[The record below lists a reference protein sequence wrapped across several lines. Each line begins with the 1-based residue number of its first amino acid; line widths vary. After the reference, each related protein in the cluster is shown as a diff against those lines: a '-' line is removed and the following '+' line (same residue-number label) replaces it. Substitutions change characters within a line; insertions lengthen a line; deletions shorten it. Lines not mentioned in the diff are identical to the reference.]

1 MLVSK
6 WRFAAPVLAVALLV
20 APFSASRAQVNV
32 SFSGGSGSPLTFTL
46 LSPVRYTITTAVTNE
61 LFLFK
66 GIGNVYPGYP
76 AITSSLSYS
85 VNSGALRAVTSVN
98 SGATI
103 GALNATD
110 AFVFGVASFTALG
123 VGDVVTLQGAFT
135 TTGNVAAVAP
145 ASKAYQ
151 TFMFG
156 DNTGGES
163 IPTRISTDGIP
174 VSTTAP
180 EPSTYALMAAGL
192 AAMSVV
198 ARRRR
203 VA

>member
-1 MLVSK
+1 MFMSK
-6 WRFAAPVLAVALLV
+6 WRFAAPVLAAALLV
-20 APFSASRAQVNV
+20 TPLSASRAQANV

-46 LSPVRYTITTAVTNE
+46 LSPVRYTITTAVINE

-66 GIGNVYPGYP
+66 GIGNVYPGFP
-76 AITSSLSYS
+76 SITSSLTYT
-85 VNSGALRAVTSVN
+85 VNSGAPRAVTSIN
-98 SGATI
+98 SGFTT

-110 AFVFGVASFTALG
+110 AYVFGVPSFTALG

-135 TTGNVAAVAP
+135 TTGNVAAATP

-174 VSTTAP
+174 VSTVP

-192 AAMSVV
+192 AVMGVV